1 MPPRQQQINVQV
13 QSHPEK
19 LQELRINAL
28 NLSNLAQ
35 LHKAEDYHKWR
46 TDNLATLDLMGA
58 GDVLETY
65 KTREDVPDHL
75 LRKQRQLVR
84 MMLFYPWCRGGA
96 ALAGATPQPRPVLI
110 SAGPLTGATSSL
122 PALSSAPAP
131 AYRGSRQ
138 QRCERY
144 LGITSSRHHQP
155 QSHALDWPT
164 HRPRYNRTKEEEDL
178 EKGVASSS
186 RSLGAG
192 MRLSNRHRGTEAEL
206 RRRRRGRSGLGAI

>member
-1 MPPRQQQINVQV
+1 MAGACAPSPNTTTVLHSAFIDVTDCGCV
-13 QSHPEK
+13 CSV
-19 LQELRINAL
+19 RI
-28 NLSNLAQ
+28 
-35 LHKAEDYHKWR
+35 D
-46 TDNLATLDLMGA
+46 G
-58 GDVLETY
+58 V
-65 KTREDVPDHL
+65 
-75 LRKQRQLVR
+75 
-84 MMLFYPWCRGGA
+84 FYPWCRGGA